1 MAGLEEFL
9 NKDLLNPETLEGAVL
24 YALVFLVAA
33 VAITRLI
40 RLAMLQALQRDHRR
54 MFDRTVVTFL
64 TQLVQI
70 GVYLLALVLYAH
82 LVPALRSLGTVLL
95 ASVSVAS
102 IIIGLAAQSTLSNL
116 IAGVSLV
123 LYRPFQVGDRIQLS
137 GPNGLETGIV
147 EDLNLGYTVLQT
159 FDNRRVM
166 VPNGVMV
173 NQTIVNLTSVD
184 ARTMALITLEIGYAS
199 DIDRA
204 RQILTE
210 VAREHP
216 LVQEVVGCPVTRVDD
231 SHITLRL
238 QAWCADV
245 GDARKVE
252 AGLYEQASK
261 RFGEEGIASAA
272 LSQIAVLHQE
282 NR

>member
-9 NKDLLNPETLEGAVL
+9 NKDLLNPETLEGAIL

-33 VAITRLI
+33 VAVTRLI
-40 RLAMLQALQRDHRR
+40 RLAMLQALQRDRR
-54 MFDRTVVTFL
+54 RVFDRTVVTFL

-82 LVPALRSLGTVLL
+82 LIPALRSMGTVLL

-102 IIIGLAAQSTLSNL
+102 IVIGLAAQSTLSNL
-116 IAGVSLV
+116 IAGTSLV

-137 GPNGLETGIV
+137 GPNGPETGIV

-166 VPNGVMV
+166 IPNGVMV

-231 SHITLRL
+231 SHIALRL

-252 AGLYEQASK
+252 VDLYEQASK
-261 RFGEEGIASAA
+261 RFGEEGIASVA

>member
-9 NKDLLNPETLEGAVL
+9 NKDLLNPGTLEGAIL
-24 YALVFLVAA
+24 YALVFLVVA
-33 VAITRLI
+33 VAVTRLI
-40 RLAMLQALQRDHRR
+40 RLAMLQALQSDRR
-54 MFDRTVVTFL
+54 RVFDRTVVTFL

-102 IIIGLAAQSTLSNL
+102 IVIGLAAQSTLSNL

-123 LYRPFQVGDRIQLS
+123 LYRPFQVGDRIQFG

-147 EDLNLGYTVLQT
+147 EDLNLGYTVLQAS
-159 FDNRRVM
+159 DNRRIM

-173 NQTIVNLTSVD
+173 NQTIMNLTSID
-184 ARTMALITLEIGYAS
+184 ARTMALITLDIGYAS

-216 LVQEVVGCPVTRVDD
+216 LVQEVVGCPVTKVDD
-231 SHITLRL
+231 SHVALRL
-238 QAWCADV
+238 QAWCAGV
-245 GDARKVE
+245 EDARKVE
-252 AGLYEQASK
+252 ADLYEQASK
-261 RFGEEGIASAA
+261 RFGEEGVASAA

-282 NR
+282 NG